1 MEKVFSDSE
10 CFRRSALCAMRYA
23 LLVIGYGN
31 TYCGDD
37 GVGFYIANALR
48 SRMGLRELQT
58 DEDGL
63 DDLGHGIDS
72 IMLHQLVPE
81 VAPVVSN
88 YRTVVFVDA
97 HLGTV
102 PEDVRVI
109 PVHEEYSFH
118 AVTHHM
124 SPGMLLATA
133 RKTNGA
139 APTGYVVS
147 IRGER
152 FDFGL
157 GLTDGCKVRADL
169 AIERIL
175 GLVEEMAL
183 KQA

>member
-1 MEKVFSDSE
+1 MDDRKTSPLTGTF
-10 CFRRSALCAMRYA
+10 ALCAVPSA

-37 GVGFYIANALR
+37 GVGFYVVNALR
-48 SRMGLRELQT
+48 SRLGVRELQT

-72 IMLHQLVPE
+72 IMLYQLVPE
-81 VAPVVSN
+81 VAPALSK

-109 PVHEEYSFH
+109 RVNEEFSFH

-133 RKTNGA
+133 RKTNGS

-157 GLTDGCKVRADL
+157 GLTDECKVRADL

-175 GLVEEMAL
+175 GLAEEMAP